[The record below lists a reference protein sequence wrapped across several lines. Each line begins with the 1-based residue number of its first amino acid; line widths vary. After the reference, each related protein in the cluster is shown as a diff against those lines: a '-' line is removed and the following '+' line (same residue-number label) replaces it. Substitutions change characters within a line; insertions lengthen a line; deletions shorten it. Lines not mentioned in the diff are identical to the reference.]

1 MLSHTKIF
9 EFPTFFVNYFKW
21 ILKKARPF
29 ISNNTSV
36 TSGCKIY
43 CLYIILASGRRKCHK
58 HKVETLRYLED
69 LWIVKQQLKHAELAD
84 PICEP
89 DREVHTM

>member
-1 MLSHTKIF
+1 MLCHTKIF
-9 EFPTFFVNYFKW
+9 EFSTFLLHFGNKW
-21 ILKKARPF
+21 VQNLL
-29 ISNNTSV
+29 
-36 TSGCKIY
+36 
-43 CLYIILASGRRKCHK
+43 CLSIILASGERKFHK

-89 DREVHTM
+89 AREVHTT